1 MIMGVVGT
9 ETRMEPTVLG
19 DAVNLAS
26 RTEALC
32 KKYGARILITEH
44 TKEKMAL
51 GAEQFTIRLI
61 DHVTVRPSF
70 YYYYYLFCIIFL
82 FIYFSFYREN
92 EIFTK

>member
-1 MIMGVVGT
+1 LTLTVGADGAGQVIMGVVGT

-26 RTEALC
+26 RTESLC

-61 DHVTVRPSF
+61 DHVTVAS
-70 YYYYYLFCIIFL
+70 
-82 FIYFSFYREN
+82 
-92 EIFTK
+92 